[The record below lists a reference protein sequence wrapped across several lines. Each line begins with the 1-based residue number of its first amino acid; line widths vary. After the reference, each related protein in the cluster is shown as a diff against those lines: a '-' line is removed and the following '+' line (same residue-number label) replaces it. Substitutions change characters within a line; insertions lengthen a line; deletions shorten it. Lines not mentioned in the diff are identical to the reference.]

1 MQTSLRTTNLIQTHK
16 SKNAFSTKYSGSGIL
31 HVRSQHW
38 QISGSFTWK
47 SSGKEVTFCIKP
59 PEQLCLQQ
67 IRKHLLQETNRTMP
81 SQGTNTTSPANEA
94 VIVETLMNVAG
105 CWLSTPGRCQGSASC
120 SRVQWNPP
128 LRAPH
133 LRRARR
139 RSENLLSCTTSKNA
153 AFCSP
158 RSRIWRN
165 FVPLLEPEGRFHA
178 VARWRCTLLLA

>member
-1 MQTSLRTTNLIQTHK
+1 MHFLRNT
-16 SKNAFSTKYSGSGIL
+16 AGSGSGIL

-94 VIVETLMNVAG
+94 VIVETLMNIAG

-139 RSENLLSCTTSKNA
+139 RSETSSA
-153 AFCSP
+153 ARP
-158 RSRIWRN
+158 LRTQH
-165 FVPLLEPEGRFHA
+165 FVLLEAEFEEILCPYWNLRADF
-178 VARWRCTLLLA
+178 TQ